1 MFHSSKRLTR
11 VLSAMAVVV
20 GLGAGGAGIAAAT
33 SGGASSPGQQVD
45 QPQSGQDQGNVNFT
59 PPGEKAE
66 TPDQSGEAQ
75 TAESE
80 PANDPEPGHQ
90 DPNGANV
97 DHTPAGESPES
108 QAADAQ
114 G

>member
-1 MFHSSKRLTR
+1 MFHTPKRLTR
-11 VLSAMAVVV
+11 VLAALGIAV
-20 GLGAGGAGIAAAT
+20 GLGAGAAGIAAAT
-33 SGGASSPGQQVD
+33 TSSSTPTQVD
-45 QPQSGQDQGNVNFT
+45 VPQPAADQGNTDFT

-66 TPDQSGEAQ
+66 APDAAGEAT

-97 DHTPAGESPES
+97 DHTPAGETPEAET
-108 QAADAQ
+108 AASAQ